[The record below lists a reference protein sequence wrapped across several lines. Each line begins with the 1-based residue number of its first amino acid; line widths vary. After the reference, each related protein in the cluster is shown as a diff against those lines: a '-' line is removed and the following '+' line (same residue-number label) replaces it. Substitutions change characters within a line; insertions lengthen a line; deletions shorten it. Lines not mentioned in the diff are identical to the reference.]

1 MKQISLRLEE
11 SQYNELKNLSEIYN
25 KEYSQIIREGID
37 TIINKLKNDPWYM
50 VQKMVEKTPVMDKKE
65 EEEILEELNSLS
77 KEDLEIAETRTR
89 KI

>member
-11 SQYNELKNLSEIYN
+11 NQYNELKNLSEIYN